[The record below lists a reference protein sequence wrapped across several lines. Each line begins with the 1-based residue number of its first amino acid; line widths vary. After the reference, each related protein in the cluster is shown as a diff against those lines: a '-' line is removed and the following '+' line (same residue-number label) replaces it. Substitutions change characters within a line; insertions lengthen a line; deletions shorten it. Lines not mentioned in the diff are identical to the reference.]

1 MKTVKATS
9 DGVWTPTSASLV
21 GTNVAWLMQHTAVD
35 SYAQLHAWSVQ
46 QPEDYW
52 TAVVERLGIRFQQPY
67 DRVLDLSSGVESPS
81 WFPGAKMNIVE
92 SCFSAPAGSPAI
104 VSRGEGSELS
114 VITVGELKAMSA
126 RVAAGLVARGFKPGD
141 ALAIMMPMTPECV
154 AIYLGILWAG
164 CAVVSIA
171 DSFRPK
177 EVAKRLELSGAVGIF
192 TQDVIRR
199 GGKSHPLYAIVKEAA
214 APPAIVI
221 CEDEA
226 TAIRDEDC
234 GWNEFLSDERDVSV
248 VVQEPSATLNILFS
262 SGTTGDPKVIPWN
275 HTTPLKCAADSHFHH
290 DIRPGDVVVW
300 PTNIGWMMGPWLI
313 FSSLLNRATIGLFCG
328 APTGA
333 EFCRFVQ
340 DAQTTMLGVVPSLV
354 KTWRSTR
361 ATEGL
366 DWSSI
371 KLYSSTGECSDVGDM
386 RWLMQQAGGRPII
399 EYCGGTE
406 IGGGYIANV
415 VALPCV
421 ASEFNTPTLGL
432 GMVILD
438 ESGQVSDKGEA
449 FLIPPSI
456 GFSTTLL
463 NRDHH
468 QAYYADTPLGPGGER
483 LRRHGDQM
491 QQLPSGRW
499 RAMGRADDT
508 MNLGGIKVSSAEIE
522 RALQGVEGVSETAAI
537 AVAPDGGPSQL
548 VVFVVA
554 AAGHAQDPP
563 AMLAKMQSAIRKE
576 LNPLFKIQEVVFI
589 DALPRTT
596 SNKVMRRVL
605 RDQFLQLC
613 KLGS

>member
-9 DGVWTPTSASLV
+9 DGVWTPTPVSLV
-21 GTNVAWLMQHTAVD
+21 GTNVDWLMQHAAVD
-35 SYAQLHAWSVQ
+35 SYSELHAWSVQ
-46 QPEDYW
+46 ERERFW
-52 TAVVERLGIRFQQPY
+52 AAVVERLGIRFHHPY
-67 DRVLDLSSGVESPS
+67 ERVLDLSCGVESPN

-92 SCFSAPAGSPAI
+92 SCFSAPADSAAI

-114 VITVGELKAMSA
+114 VMTVGELKTLSG
-126 RVAAGLVARGFKPGD
+126 RVAAGLVRRGFAPGD
-141 ALAIMMPMTPECV
+141 AVAIMMPMTPECV

-164 CAVVSIA
+164 GVVVSIA

-177 EVAKRLELSGAVGIF
+177 EVAKRLELSHAVGIF
-192 TQDVIRR
+192 TQDVIHR
-199 GGKSHPLYAIVKEAA
+199 GGKSHPLYDIVKEAG
-214 APPAIVI
+214 APPAIVVG
-221 CEDEA
+221 DDQA
-226 TAIRDEDC
+226 TELRDSDC
-234 GWNEFLSDERDVSV
+234 RWANFLGDAHTASV
-248 VVQEPSATLNILFS
+248 VVQDPSAPLNIIFS

-290 DIRPGDVVVW
+290 NVRPGDVVVW

-313 FSSLLNRATIGLFCG
+313 FSSLLNRATMGLYCG

-340 DAQTTMLGVVPSLV
+340 DARATMLGVVPSLV
-354 KTWRSTR
+354 KTWRATG

-371 KLYSSTGECSDVGDM
+371 EVFSSTGECSDACDM
-386 RWLMQQAGGRPII
+386 RWLMEQAGGRPII

-421 ASEFNTPTLGL
+421 AAEFNTPTLGL
-432 GMVILD
+432 DMVILN
-438 ESGQVSDKGEA
+438 EFGEISDNGEL

-456 GFSTTLL
+456 GCSTTLL
-463 NRDHH
+463 NKDHH
-468 QAYYADTPLGPGGER
+468 EAYYAGTPTGPNGEL

-491 QQLPSGRW
+491 QKLPGGGW

-522 RALQGVEGVSETAAI
+522 RVLQTVDGVSETAAI
-537 AVAPDGGPSQL
+537 AVAPGGGPSNL
-548 VVFVVA
+548 VVYVVA
-554 AAGHAQDPP
+554 EQGYVQDK
-563 AMLAKMQSAIRKE
+563 ATMMASMQSAIRRE
-576 LNPLFKIQEVVFI
+576 LNPLFKIHELAFI
-589 DALPRTT
+589 DRLPRTT

-605 RDQFLQLC
+605 RDQFQR
-613 KLGS
+613 

>member
-9 DGVWTPTSASLV
+9 DGVWTPTPESLV
-21 GTNVAWLMQHTAVD
+21 GTNVEWLMQYAGVD
-35 SYAQLHAWSVQ
+35 SYDKLHAWSVQ
-46 QPEDYW
+46 ERERFW
-52 TAVVERLGIRFQQPY
+52 AAVVERLGIRFHQPY
-67 DRVLDLSSGVESPS
+67 ERVLDLSAGVESPN

-92 SCFSAPAGSPAI
+92 SCFSAPADSPAI
-104 VSRGEGSELS
+104 VFRGEGSELATM
-114 VITVGELKAMSA
+114 TVGELKALSC
-126 RVAAGLVARGFKPGD
+126 RVAAGLVRRGFADGD
-141 ALAIMMPMTPECV
+141 AIAIMMPMTPECV

-164 CAVVSIA
+164 CVAVSIA

-177 EVAKRLELSGAVGIF
+177 EVSKRLELSSAVGIF
-192 TQDVIRR
+192 TQDVIHR
-199 GGKSHPLYAIVKEAA
+199 GGKSHPLYDIVKEAG
-214 APPAIVI
+214 APQAIVLG
-221 CEDEA
+221 DDQA
-226 TAIRDEDC
+226 TEIRDGDC
-234 GWNEFLSDERDVSV
+234 RWTNFLKDADTASV
-248 VVQEPSATLNILFS
+248 VRLDPSAPLNIIFS

-290 DIRPGDVVVW
+290 NIRPGNVVVW

-313 FSSLLNRATIGLFCG
+313 FSSLLNRATMGLYCG

-333 EFCRFVQ
+333 EFCRFVH

-354 KTWRSTR
+354 KTWRATG

-371 KLYSSTGECSDVGDM
+371 ELFSSTGECSDASDM
-386 RWLMQQAGGRPII
+386 RWLMEQAGGRPII

-421 ASEFNTPTLGL
+421 AAEFNTPTLGL
-432 GMVILD
+432 DMVILN
-438 ESGQVSDKGEA
+438 ELGEVSDNGEV

-456 GFSTTLL
+456 GCSTTLL
-463 NRDHH
+463 NKDHH
-468 QAYYADTPLGPGGER
+468 EAYYAGTPTGPGGEL

-491 QQLPSGRW
+491 QKLPGGGW

-522 RALQGVEGVSETAAI
+522 RVLQTVDGVSETAAI

-548 VVFVVA
+548 VVYVVTEQ
-554 AAGHAQDPP
+554 GHVQDK
-563 AMLAKMQSAIRKE
+563 ASMMASMQSAIRRE
-576 LNPLFKIQEVVFI
+576 LNPLFKIHDLAFI
-589 DALPRTT
+589 DGLPRTT

-605 RDQFLQLC
+605 RDQFQP
-613 KLGS
+613 

>member
-1 MKTVKATS
+1 MKTIKATS
-9 DGVWTPTSASLV
+9 DGVWTPTPESLV
-21 GTNVAWLMQHTAVD
+21 GTNVDWLMQYAGVD
-35 SYAQLHAWSVQ
+35 SYSELHAWSVQ
-46 QPEDYW
+46 EREPFW
-52 TAVVERLGIRFQQPY
+52 AAVVERLGIRFHQPY
-67 DRVLDLSSGVESPS
+67 ERVLDLSRGVESPN

-92 SCFSAPAGSPAI
+92 SCFSAPTDSAAI

-114 VITVGELKAMSA
+114 TMTVGELKALSG
-126 RVAAGLVARGFKPGD
+126 RVAAGLVRRGFADGD
-141 ALAIMMPMTPECV
+141 AIAIMMPMTPECV

-164 CAVVSIA
+164 CVAVSIA

-177 EVAKRLELSGAVGIF
+177 EVSKRLELSSAVGIF
-192 TQDVIRR
+192 TQDVIHR
-199 GGKSHPLYAIVKEAA
+199 GGKSHPLYDIVREAGAPQAIVLG
-214 APPAIVI
+214 
-221 CEDEA
+221 DDHA
-226 TAIRDEDC
+226 TEIRDGDCRWANFLEDA
-234 GWNEFLSDERDVSV
+234 GTASV
-248 VVQEPSATLNILFS
+248 VMLDPSAPLNIIFS

-290 DIRPGDVVVW
+290 NVRPGDVVVW

-313 FSSLLNRATIGLFCG
+313 FSSLLNRATMGLYCG

-354 KTWRSTR
+354 KTWRATG

-371 KLYSSTGECSDVGDM
+371 ELFSSTGECSDASDM
-386 RWLMQQAGGRPII
+386 RWLMEQAGGRPII

-421 ASEFNTPTLGL
+421 AAEFNTPTLGL
-432 GMVILD
+432 DMVILN
-438 ESGQVSDKGEA
+438 EFGEISNNGEL

-456 GFSTTLL
+456 GCSTTLL
-463 NRDHH
+463 NKDHH
-468 QAYYADTPLGPGGER
+468 EAYYAGTPTGPKGEL

-491 QQLPSGRW
+491 QQLPGGGW

-522 RALQGVEGVSETAAI
+522 RVLQTVDGVSETAAI
-537 AVAPDGGPSQL
+537 AVAPGGGPSQL
-548 VVFVVA
+548 VIYVVA
-554 AAGHAQDPP
+554 EEGHAQDK
-563 AMLAKMQSAIRKE
+563 ATMMASMQSAIRRE
-576 LNPLFKIQEVVFI
+576 LNPLFKIHDLAFI
-589 DALPRTT
+589 DGLPRTT

-605 RDQFLQLC
+605 RDQFQP
-613 KLGS
+613 